1 MMRFRLPAAAV
12 IAIVLLVS
20 GCAQKEKGLV
30 LQGESTVAAT
40 KAQPTGMPTPDPSLK
55 HLDKFVGTWSMKGHL
70 VGSDKENI
78 VGKTTFHWLEGGFF
92 MQQDVEMDFA
102 GTTKIKSLEL
112 IGYDSA
118 TKAFASNV
126 YSNLSPVPLP
136 YKWDVQ
142 GNNLTITVSY
152 GPLNATF
159 NGLFSEDG
167 KSFSG
172 GWRPN
177 AGADEK
183 INVPYDIG
191 GTRIE

>member
-1 MMRFRLPAAAV
+1 MKSLSLPAAAA
-12 IAIVLLVS
+12 IGIVLLAA

-30 LQGESTVAAT
+30 LQGESPAAAA
-40 KAQPTGMPTPDPSLK
+40 KAQTAGAPTPDPSLK
-55 HLDKFVGTWSMKGHL
+55 SLDKFVGTWSMKGHL

-78 VGKTTFHWLEGGFF
+78 VGKATFHWLEGGFF
-92 MQQDVEMDFA
+92 LQQDLEMDFA
-102 GTTKIKSLEL
+102 GMRIRSLEL

-118 TKAFASNV
+118 TKAFASNL

-136 YKWDVQ
+136 YKWEVQ
-142 GNNLTITVSY
+142 GDSLTISVSY

-159 NGLFSEDG
+159 TGTFSADG

-177 AGADEK
+177 PGADEK
-183 INVPYDIG
+183 VNVPYDVG

>member
-1 MMRFRLPAAAV
+1 MKTVSLPAAAA
-12 IAIVLLVS
+12 IGIVLLVS

-30 LQGESTVAAT
+30 LQGESPAAAA
-40 KAQPTGMPTPDPSLK
+40 KAQTAGALTPDPSLK
-55 HLDKFVGTWSMKGHL
+55 SLDKFVGTWSMKGHL

-78 VGKTTFHWLEGGFF
+78 VGKATFHWLEGGFF
-92 MQQDVEMDFA
+92 LQQDLEMDFA
-102 GTTKIKSLEL
+102 GMRIRSLEL

-118 TKAFASNV
+118 TKAFASNL

-136 YKWDVQ
+136 YKWEVQ
-142 GNNLTITVSY
+142 GDSLTISVSY

-159 NGLFSEDG
+159 TGTFSADG

-177 AGADEK
+177 PGADEK
-183 INVPYDIG
+183 VNVPYDVG

>member
-1 MMRFRLPAAAV
+1 MKTVSLPAAAA
-12 IAIVLLVS
+12 IGIVLLVS

-30 LQGESTVAAT
+30 LQGESPAAAA
-40 KAQPTGMPTPDPSLK
+40 KAQTAGAPTPDPSLK
-55 HLDKFVGTWSMKGHL
+55 SLDKFVGTWSMKGHL

-78 VGKTTFHWLEGGFF
+78 VGKATFHWLEGGFF
-92 MQQDVEMDFA
+92 LQQDLEMDFA
-102 GTTKIKSLEL
+102 GMRIRSLEL

-118 TKAFASNV
+118 TKAFASNL

-136 YKWDVQ
+136 YKWEVQ
-142 GNNLTITVSY
+142 GDSLTISVSY

-159 NGLFSEDG
+159 TGTFSADG

-177 AGADEK
+177 PGADEK
-183 INVPYDIG
+183 VNVPYDVG

>member
-1 MMRFRLPAAAV
+1 MKRFYLPAAAA
-12 IAIVLLVS
+12 IGIVLLLS

-30 LQGESTVAAT
+30 LQGESPAASA
-40 KAQPTGMPTPDPSLK
+40 KAQATGMPTPDPSLK
-55 HLDKFVGTWSMKGHL
+55 HLDKLVGTWSMKGHL

-78 VGKTTFHWLEGGFF
+78 VGKATFHWLEGGFF

-102 GTTKIKSLEL
+102 GTTRIKSLEL

-142 GNNLTITVSY
+142 GNNLTITVLY

-159 NGLFSEDG
+159 NGSFSEDG

-183 INVPYDIG
+183 INVPYDVG

>member
-1 MMRFRLPAAAV
+1 MKTLSLPAAAV
-12 IAIVLLVS
+12 IGIALLAS

-30 LQGESTVAAT
+30 LQGESPVAAA
-40 KAQPTGMPTPDPSLK
+40 KAQPAGAPIPDPSLK
-55 HLDKFVGTWSMKGHL
+55 NLDKFVGSWSMKGHL
-70 VGSDKENI
+70 VGSDQENI
-78 VGKTTFHWLEGGFF
+78 VGKATFHWLEGGFF
-92 MQQDVEMDFA
+92 LQQDLEMDFA
-102 GTTKIKSLEL
+102 GMMRIKSLEL

-136 YKWDVQ
+136 YTWEVQ
-142 GNNLTITVSY
+142 GDSLTISVSH

-159 NGLFSEDG
+159 TGTFSADG

-177 AGADEK
+177 PGADEK
-183 INVPYDIG
+183 VNVSYDVG

>member
-1 MMRFRLPAAAV
+1 MKSISFPAVAA
-12 IAIVLLVS
+12 IGIVLLVT

-30 LQGESTVAAT
+30 LQTESTAAAAT
-40 KAQPTGMPTPDPSLK
+40 ARPAGMPTPDPSLK
-55 HLDKFVGTWSMKGHL
+55 SLDRLVGTWSMKGHL

-78 VGKTTFHWLEGGFF
+78 VGKATFHWLEGGFF
-92 MQQDVEMDFA
+92 MQQDLEMDFA
-102 GTTKIKSLEL
+102 GMMRIRSLEL
-112 IGYDSA
+112 IGYDST

-136 YKWDVQ
+136 YRWDVQ
-142 GNNLTITVSY
+142 GDSLTISVSY

-159 NGLFSEDG
+159 TGTFSADG

-177 AGADEK
+177 PGADEK
-183 INVPYDIG
+183 INVPYDVG
-191 GTRIE
+191 GARVE